1 MPDGDVSHHGS
12 TADVRPTAAINID
25 TFRSA
30 LRKKF
35 SESGGD
41 SVVVTSREL
50 HVLVGGYPSR
60 NHRMPTCCRAMREAK
75 QSGDEEIDGPQK
87 GNGATLT
94 IRYLLPRK

>member
-1 MPDGDVSHHGS
+1 MSDGNVLRDGP
-12 TADVRPTAAINID
+12 TADARPTAAINID

-30 LRKKF
+30 LRKKL
-35 SESGGD
+35 SESQGD

-50 HVLVGGYPSR
+50 HILVGGYPSR

-75 QSGDEEIDGPQK
+75 QPGDEEIGGPQK

-94 IRYLLPRK
+94 IRYLLPR